1 MFNIDRV
8 WGGMV
13 GGCNRNSFM
22 EKKVMKI
29 INFSVTTVANWNR
42 FYYSH
47 SNISSSRVETQDV
60 INSNCSYLM
69 HPCTP
74 PHCLYITLLLTFS
87 CNIIC
92 VFVPRREVDVI
103 SEKMKIGIIL
113 KGSMTESS
121 ENSYSTFFNLLLGV
135 DEFLNKPRRSWAEN
149 SFCPHIHAWLYR
161 FHKHYTRT

>member
-1 MFNIDRV
+1 M
-8 WGGMV
+8 

-47 SNISSSRVETQDV
+47 SNISSSRVKTQDV

-121 ENSYSTFFNLLLGV
+121 EISYLTFFNLLLGV
-135 DEFLNKPRRSWAEN
+135 DEFLNKPRRS
-149 SFCPHIHAWLYR
+149 
-161 FHKHYTRT
+161 